1 MGELQE
7 IVPGLLAE
15 VMAQTG
21 LNFLPDGQG
30 ALELRFSG
38 AREIEASLAAVLA
51 GALCEPALAAHD
63 GEGAGQAGA
72 VHGQDF
78 AELSLGYF
86 SGQGEGLQDGELGGA
101 QAEGAEGGLIELG

>member
-1 MGELQE
+1 MGELKK

-15 VMAQTG
+15 LAAQAG

-38 AREIEASLAAVLA
+38 AREIEASFAAVLA
-51 GALCEPALAAHD
+51 GALCEPGLTAHD

-86 SGQGEGLQDGELGGA
+86 SGQGEGLQDGELRGA
-101 QAEGAEGGLIELG
+101 QPEGA